1 MTIIRDATQNEGK
14 KKEIRAHLSR
24 RKEKD
29 DEVFVVLP
37 LEA

>member
-1 MTIIRDATQNEGK
+1 MK
-14 KKEIRAHLSR
+14 KRKGRRAHLSR

-29 DEVFVVLP
+29 DEVLVVLP

>member
-1 MTIIRDATQNEGK
+1 MTIIRDATENEEK
-14 KKEIRAHLSR
+14 KGRRAHLSR

-29 DEVFVVLP
+29 DEVLVVLP